1 MHARKL
7 ENIVP
12 DGHTNANIIE
22 NERETGFRFIL
33 PKAFSKTTKAELVSS
48 ICVNI
53 HPIRQYARKYN
64 TCLPVHIY
72 MPFYSTFSL
81 LYKGGIVE
89 L

>member
-1 MHARKL
+1 MLILLK
-7 ENIVP
+7 
-12 DGHTNANIIE
+12 TK
-22 NERETGFRFIL
+22 ERLGFGLFYLKPFAKRL
-33 PKAFSKTTKAELVSS
+33 KAKLVSS